1 MKERIY
7 VFDNVKVWLMIMVV
21 LGHTI
26 IASYGSTNVAVSYIW
41 FFRGIYTMPLFFF
54 ISGFFTKTGGVNIRK
69 LCKAVLLP
77 FLVFNTVYML
87 YEPIV
92 NENFSENWLIP
103 GFSMWFLCVLFVYRL
118 IFPLLIKIKY
128 VLYLSII
135 VALLVGFI
143 PWVGSVLA
151 LSRLFCFLPFY
162 LLGYYVNNEQ
172 MFSKVKYKI
181 ISPFGLKDAFF
192 LVGIVLVWAV
202 ILYYK
207 PTLAFLTTFNSS
219 YGGNWLLLPVRLL
232 MYLTAFAIGFYV
244 LKLFPNR
251 KTFYT
256 KYGSRT
262 MGVYLFHGLVV
273 LPFAYDIFPPFE
285 EGDILENI
293 LMIGLP
299 VVICLFLFSKPV
311 DVIVKKCF

>member
-54 ISGFFTKTGGVNIRK
+54 YFRILYKNGGVNIRK

-192 LVGIVLVWAV
+192 LVGIVLVWAL

-207 PTLAFLTTFNSS
+207 PALAFLTTFNSS
-219 YGGNWLLLPVRLL
+219 YGGNWLLLSVRLL

-273 LPFAYDIFPPFE
+273 LPFAYNIFPPFE
-285 EGDILENI
+285 EGGILENI